1 MNASSS
7 LTELAAGSTY
17 ALHNVIALDGRV
29 GHYPSQARGY
39 ASCNC
44 YLLVED
50 DEALLLDTGFGIHKD
65 QMLSQIGSL
74 IGPDT
79 SLSIM
84 VLRLNDFLS
93 VGNALPIAR
102 RFPVKRLFATIK
114 NAAAALDFES
124 TSQEEAEANAER
136 FPIELITGNEWVEIG
151 RSKRPVKFNQSP
163 LRLIN
168 TRWVYDPASKTLF
181 TSDMFAHSWSES
193 IEPQWS
199 IDPSADET
207 TEDDVRRFLL
217 STRYW
222 WLEGARTDELRRGI
236 DAIFEAHDI
245 ENIAPGYGKLLRGRQ
260 TVERHY
266 RMLDTV
272 LRQLDRSQTPPVY
285 IPHDKQYYPSKE
297 ARP

>member
-39 ASCNC
+39 APCNC

-102 RFPVKRLFATIK
+102 HFPIKRLFATIK

-124 TSQEEAEANAER
+124 TSQEEAEANAGR
-136 FPIELITGNEWVEIG
+136 FPVELITGNEWVEIG
-151 RSKRPVKFNQSP
+151 SRKRPVKFNQSP

-193 IEPQWS
+193 MEPQWS
-199 IDPSADET
+199 IDAGADET
-207 TEDDVRRFLL
+207 TEEDVRRFLL

-236 DAIFEAHDI
+236 DAIFDAHDI

-266 RMLDTV
+266 RMRCCANST
-272 LRQLDRSQTPPVY
+272 DRKRRPSIFRTTSNTTPQKRCD
-285 IPHDKQYYPSKE
+285 HE
-297 ARP
+297 